1 MAKVMVSIPDDLLTT
16 LDREA
21 TRRAT
26 TRSAMIQAA
35 VRSELRRPDPEA
47 LDAAIASARS
57 LFADAGPFEAAD
69 LVRAERRRQDR

>member
-1 MAKVMVSIPDDLLTT
+1 
-16 LDREA
+16 
-21 TRRAT
+21 
-26 TRSAMIQAA
+26 MIQAA